1 MYFRDISLPM
11 LRKDSFLL
19 ARPPKSL
26 IDYFIRHK
34 MFKTW
39 KSRYQSKQFLN
50 RVPFIFK
57 VLGNSWILSEL
68 VGQLSTSE
76 VSFYELIHISQE
88 KRTPIA
94 APSALSRRLTK
105 VKLCIQ
111 PSHYISPPQRPAFLF
126 QIQNN
131 SQERCLTITFPF
143 KFGMLRVK
151 ILTSLQK
158 ILIT

>member
-1 MYFRDISLPM
+1 MYLRDISLPT

-19 ARPPKSL
+19 GRPPNHCV
-26 IDYFIRHK
+26 DYLLRHK
-34 MFKTW
+34 RFRTW
-39 KSRYQSKQFLN
+39 KSRNQLKQFLN

-105 VKLCIQ
+105 VKLCRQ
-111 PSHYISPPQRPAFLF
+111 PSRYISPPQRPAFLF
-126 QIQNN
+126 QSQNN
-131 SQERCLTITFPF
+131 SQERRLTVLLLSNL
-143 KFGMLRVK
+143 GC
-151 ILTSLQK
+151 
-158 ILIT
+158 